1 MTDARQII
9 DFAADED
16 AKGVREA
23 MYASIYDRVM
33 TAIESKKQEVGAHM
47 IAPMPIAQEEVN
59 LDAAASEVVNE
70 AEKCD
75 CEDEEGKEGHEDEKA
90 DKALVKKMVKK
101 DALKGEGY

>member
-70 AEKCD
+70 AEKC
-75 CEDEEGKEGHEDEKA
+75 EDEEGHEDEKA

-101 DALKGEGY
+101 DALK